1 MLPELA
7 QAKVFSKLD
16 LASGYWHIELD
27 EESSL
32 LTTFNTPFGRYKWRC
47 LPFGICVSSEIFQ
60 KRLHQAL
67 EGLDGVL
74 CIADDIIV
82 YGKGETLEVAN
93 RNHDQSL
100 QNLLQRCRDKGIKL
114 NKGLGA
120 VLTQNGKPVAYA
132 SRALTDTETRYA
144 QIEKEML
151 AIVYALEKF
160 HQYTYGRRVTV
171 YSDHQPLET
180 IIQKPLCRAPGRLQR
195 MLLRTHNYDI
205 QVRYKKGTKMFT
217 SDMLSR
223 AYLPLELNGQTEFE
237 RVNMVKFLP
246 IREERLNQIREAT
259 QQDETMQ
266 LLKDVILHG
275 WPESKVKVHTFLTPY
290 FSSKDELSLQDGFI
304 FKGERV
310 VIQESLRGIM
320 KE

>member
-1 MLPELA
+1 MAKFLPNLSDVIEPIRQLTRNDVEWHWDDPQETAFKKVKELVMKA
-7 QAKVFSKLD
+7 PI
-16 LASGYWHIELD
+16 LAYYDPSQELD
-27 EESSL
+27 VE
-32 LTTFNTPFGRYKWRC
+32 C
-47 LPFGICVSSEIFQ
+47 DASE
-60 KRLHQAL
+60 R
-67 EGLDGVL
+67 
-74 CIADDIIV
+74 
-82 YGKGETLEVAN
+82 
-93 RNHDQSL
+93 
-100 QNLLQRCRDKGIKL
+100 
-114 NKGLGA
+114 GLGA
-120 VLTQNGKPVAYA
+120 VLTQNGKPVAFA

-160 HQYTYGRRVTV
+160 HQYTYGHRVTV

-180 IIQKPLCRAPGRLQR
+180 IIQKHLCRAPRRLQR

-275 WPESKVKVHTFLTPY
+275 WPESKVKVHTLLTPY
-290 FSSKDELSLQDGFI
+290 FSS
-304 FKGERV
+304 
-310 VIQESLRGIM
+310 
-320 KE
+320 